1 MTERMDNILVSGV
14 GGQGVILATDVIA
27 EVFLR
32 AGFDV
37 KKSEVHGMSQRGG
50 SVLSH
55 VRRGEEVH
63 SPLIP
68 TGTVD
73 ALLAMESL
81 EALRY
86 VHTLKAGGYVLYDP
100 VRIPPQAV
108 TIGQMQY
115 PADIEGDLKRH
126 SDRVYPIPASKTAV
140 ELGNSRVSN
149 AVLLGGLSVTVELPS
164 DLWIEVLTDRVP
176 EGAASVN
183 ARAFERGREVM
194 EGFGE

>member
-1 MTERMDNILVSGV
+1 MTHRIDNILVSGV

-32 AGFDV
+32 ARFEV

-50 SVLSH
+50 SVVSH

-68 TGTVD
+68 AGNVD
-73 ALLAMESL
+73 VLLAMESI

-86 VHTLKAGGYVLYDP
+86 VHTLKTDGFVIYDP

-108 TIGQMQY
+108 TTGQSRY
-115 PADIEGDLKRH
+115 PADVQRRLKRH
-126 SDRVYPIPASKTAV
+126 SDRVYRIPAGQIAA
-140 ELGNSRVSN
+140 ELGNSRVPN
-149 AVLLGGLSVTVELPS
+149 TVLLGALSVILDICS
-164 DLWIEVLTDRVP
+164 DLWVEALVDRVP
-176 EGAASVN
+176 EGAAEINV
-183 ARAFERGREVM
+183 RALESGRQIM
-194 EGFGE
+194 KQLGG